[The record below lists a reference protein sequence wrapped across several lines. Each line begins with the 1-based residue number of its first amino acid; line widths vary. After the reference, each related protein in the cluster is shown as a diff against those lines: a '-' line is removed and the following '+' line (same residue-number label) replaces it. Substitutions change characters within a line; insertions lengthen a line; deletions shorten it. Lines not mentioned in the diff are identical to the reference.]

1 MLELLSV
8 GAALAEGLM
17 TRLARP
23 LSSISLDSTDV
34 TDFRFPTEADV
45 TAPSS
50 NEVDFRFPLTV
61 VSGDVR
67 GTKDLLAR
75 VCPVD
80 DVTTRFEFSFDVTT
94 GFDFSFDASL
104 PWLCLL

>member
-1 MLELLSV
+1 
-8 GAALAEGLM
+8 M

-23 LSSISLDSTDV
+23 LSSTSLDSTDV
-34 TDFRFPTEADV
+34 TDFRFPTEVDDV

-80 DVTTRFEFSFDVTT
+80 DVTTRFEFSFDV
-94 GFDFSFDASL
+94 DLSFDASL

>member
-1 MLELLSV
+1 
-8 GAALAEGLM
+8 M

-23 LSSISLDSTDV
+23 LSSTSTDV
-34 TDFRFPTEADV
+34 TDFRFPTEVDDV